1 MTELLLLLLLNGLV
15 LGTLLLSAA
24 LLLVALLRW
33 PLRRLAGAQAQY
45 QLWLLVPA
53 VLLAAGLA
61 ALQPQRPLRWQID
74 LPEADW
80 SAPLTAVVEP
90 VAAAAPLAEPSVPL
104 LPLLLLGA
112 WLLGALVCAAVW
124 SQGQRRLLRAP
135 RLAAGGSAALV
146 GAWRPRLR
154 LPTDFRSRFPAPE
167 RRLILLHERL
177 HAERGDTR
185 WLLLALS
192 LLALQWFNPLAWW
205 ALRRLRADMELAC
218 DAALLRRHPG
228 QLKRYRQAL
237 LRAEGF
243 AARLPLS
250 ATPCSSHPL
259 FERLS
264 MLPLHSLQTPRRW
277 CVTALIAVSAGFAYA
292 AKPAVTP
299 AVPAVSTLQVAAAP
313 AAPSAATPVL
323 PAAAPKPAPARP
335 SPKAKAPPAVPA
347 LTALTP
353 PANAAP
359 PPSQPLLRTDVKLT
373 IGGQALEE
381 VVLLEAFDKSSKRR
395 FTMPNGQELELELRG
410 LPADETRFPKDSIQM
425 TIGVVNLSTGEVL
438 AKPRLVTGNGIE
450 ASVERSVA
458 RKDGQPDQDAIRIDL
473 LARKVHSAE
482 PDAEAAR
489 ASLMRDIEAGRAPA
503 PFKR

>member
-53 VLLAAGLA
+53 VLLAAGRA

-192 LLALQWFNPLAWW
+192 LLALQWFNPLA
-205 ALRRLRADMELAC
+205 
-218 DAALLRRHPG
+218 
-228 QLKRYRQAL
+228 
-237 LRAEGF
+237 
-243 AARLPLS
+243 
-250 ATPCSSHPL
+250 
-259 FERLS
+259 
-264 MLPLHSLQTPRRW
+264 
-277 CVTALIAVSAGFAYA
+277 
-292 AKPAVTP
+292 
-299 AVPAVSTLQVAAAP
+299 
-313 AAPSAATPVL
+313 
-323 PAAAPKPAPARP
+323 
-335 SPKAKAPPAVPA
+335 
-347 LTALTP
+347 
-353 PANAAP
+353 
-359 PPSQPLLRTDVKLT
+359 
-373 IGGQALEE
+373 
-381 VVLLEAFDKSSKRR
+381 
-395 FTMPNGQELELELRG
+395 
-410 LPADETRFPKDSIQM
+410 
-425 TIGVVNLSTGEVL
+425 
-438 AKPRLVTGNGIE
+438 
-450 ASVERSVA
+450 
-458 RKDGQPDQDAIRIDL
+458 
-473 LARKVHSAE
+473 
-482 PDAEAAR
+482 
-489 ASLMRDIEAGRAPA
+489 
-503 PFKR
+503 